1 MNHLYMRLFFLLSIF
16 SLYNLNTYSQQ
27 TTDPILTLEE
37 AINIALTNNF
47 DLKIARNNEEIAEI
61 EDNWGNAGRLPTVT
75 GAGNYT
81 YSSNSF
87 RQKLANGTEFNRDGA
102 SFQNANANIQTQWR
116 IYNGGAVLA
125 AKSRLEEQQKISNIQ
140 FRLQAN
146 QVVYEVIT
154 AYLNI
159 LRFEKQRE
167 TVLEAIKLFEE
178 RMILAEN
185 RFNIGVAGKSDYL
198 QAAADLNF
206 QKSLVIEI
214 ENNIGLSKTL
224 LNNRLAR
231 NPDEAF
237 RVSFEISD
245 VSLPPLAQL
254 QTAIDTLNPELL
266 INKSQQVVLM
276 NQFREINALRLP
288 TLALNAGGNFSNSRN
303 QAGFIQQNTSFGPNG
318 GVGLAI
324 PIFQGGVIKQQMRT
338 NKVLQNT
345 QTITY
350 MAIKNDLLTSLSN
363 AYITYNNAKRAFEL
377 ENANIEVIRENNEI
391 AMERFKKASITQVEF
406 RQTQVDLIESQT
418 RMINAR
424 YLMKQAE
431 ADILVI
437 MGKLVE

>member
-1 MNHLYMRLFFLLSIF
+1 
-16 SLYNLNTYSQQ
+16 
-27 TTDPILTLEE
+27 
-37 AINIALTNNF
+37 
-47 DLKIARNNEEIAEI
+47 
-61 EDNWGNAGRLPTVT
+61 
-75 GAGNYT
+75 
-81 YSSNSF
+81 
-87 RQKLANGTEFNRDGA
+87 
-102 SFQNANANIQTQWR
+102 
-116 IYNGGAVLA
+116 
-125 AKSRLEEQQKISNIQ
+125 
-140 FRLQAN
+140 
-146 QVVYEVIT
+146 
-154 AYLNI
+154 
-159 LRFEKQRE
+159 
-167 TVLEAIKLFEE
+167 
-178 RMILAEN
+178 
-185 RFNIGVAGKSDYL
+185 
-198 QAAADLNF
+198 
-206 QKSLVIEI
+206 
-214 ENNIGLSKTL
+214 
-224 LNNRLAR
+224 
-231 NPDEAF
+231 
-237 RVSFEISD
+237 
-245 VSLPPLAQL
+245 
-254 QTAIDTLNPELL
+254 
-266 INKSQQVVLM
+266 
-276 NQFREINALRLP
+276 LP